1 MPLTALASSSTSV
14 ASQVAPGALGFL
26 MVAFMGLCLYFL
38 LRSMNKQL
46 HKVSADKTYFSERS
60 EAGPPAKPEFPAE

>member
-1 MPLTALASSSTSV
+1 V

-26 MVAFMGLCLYFL
+26 MVASLAVGLFFL

-46 HKVSADKTYFSERS
+46 HKVSADRSYFSEQP
-60 EAGPPAKPEFPAE
+60 EADAAAKPERPGE

>member
-1 MPLTALASSSTSV
+1 LPLTVLASSSSSL

-26 MVAFMGLCLYFL
+26 MVAGMGVALYFL

-46 HKVSADKTYFSERS
+46 HKVSADRTYFSERP
-60 EAGPPAKPEFPAE
+60 EPGPPVKPELPKE